1 MRAMALILMT
11 VTMAKRKGE
20 PVHGWLV
27 LNKSC
32 GITSTKAL
40 SIARRLLNANK
51 AGHAG
56 TLDPLADGV
65 LPLAFGEATKTVPYL
80 VDARKTYR
88 FTVRWGQETSTDDR
102 EGPVVRSSDL
112 RPNPEQVLAA
122 LPGFIGRVL
131 QVPPAF
137 SAILVDGQRAYDL
150 ARDGETVELLAR
162 ETDIFRLEVVE
173 APDADH
179 TVFHMTCGKGT
190 YVRAFARDIGRV
202 LGCFGHVAS
211 LTRTAVGPFRLADAI
226 TLEKLEESAKD
237 PATTRG
243 LRPLATV
250 LDDIPALAVTDQEA
264 SQLRLGRAILAR
276 GRLFLSE
283 GVADDSG
290 AHAVPPVYCR
300 TRSGDPVAI
309 AVFEAGEVKPI
320 RVFNFSH

>member
-1 MRAMALILMT
+1 MT
-11 VTMAKRKGE
+11 VAMAKRKGE

-27 LNKSC
+27 LNKPS

-40 SIARRLLNANK
+40 AIARRLLNAAK

-65 LPLAFGEATKTVPYL
+65 LPLALGEATKTVPYL
-80 VDARKTYR
+80 VDARKSYR
-88 FTVRWGQETSTDDR
+88 FTVRWGQETTTDDR
-102 EGPVVRSSDL
+102 EGPVVRESAL
-112 RPNPEQVLAA
+112 RPEAAQILAQI
-122 LPGFIGRVL
+122 PGFIGRVL

-150 ARDGETVELLAR
+150 ARGGEAVALDAR
-162 ETDIFRLEVVE
+162 ETDIFRLEVVSR
-173 APDADH
+173 PDRDH
-179 TVFHMTCGKGT
+179 SVFSMTCGKGT
-190 YVRAFARDIGRV
+190 YVRAFVRDIGRA
-202 LGCFGHVAS
+202 LGCFAHVAT
-211 LTRTAVGPFRLADAI
+211 LTRTRVGPFGLQDAI
-226 TLEKLEESAKD
+226 TLEKLEESGRD
-237 PATTRG
+237 GSTMRG

-264 SQLRLGRAILAR
+264 SQLRLGRGILAR
-276 GRLFLSE
+276 GRLFISE

-290 AHAVPPVYCR
+290 VKELPPVYCR

-309 AVFEAGEVKPI
+309 AVFETGEVKPI

>member
-1 MRAMALILMT
+1 MT
-11 VTMAKRKGE
+11 VAMAKRKGE

-27 LNKSC
+27 LNKPS

-40 SIARRLLNANK
+40 AIARRLLNAAK

-65 LPLAFGEATKTVPYL
+65 LPLALGEATKTVPYL
-80 VDARKTYR
+80 VDARKSYR
-88 FTVRWGQETSTDDR
+88 FTVRWGQETTTDDR
-102 EGPVVRSSDL
+102 EGPVVRESAL
-112 RPNPEQVLAA
+112 RPEAAQILAHI
-122 LPGFIGRVL
+122 PGFIGRVL

-150 ARDGETVELLAR
+150 ARGGEAVALNAR
-162 ETDIFRLEVVE
+162 ETDIFRLEVVSR
-173 APDADH
+173 PDRDH
-179 TVFHMTCGKGT
+179 SVFSMTCGKGT
-190 YVRAFARDIGRV
+190 YVRAFVRDIGRA
-202 LGCFGHVAS
+202 LGCFAHVAT
-211 LTRTAVGPFRLADAI
+211 LTRTRVGPFGLQDAI
-226 TLEKLEESAKD
+226 TLEKLEESGRD
-237 PATTRG
+237 GSTMRG

-264 SQLRLGRAILAR
+264 SQLRLGRGILAR
-276 GRLFLSE
+276 GRLFISE

-290 AHAVPPVYCR
+290 VKELPPVYCR

-309 AVFEAGEVKPI
+309 AVFETGEVKPI

>member
-1 MRAMALILMT
+1 MAVRIMKMM
-11 VTMAKRKGE
+11 TMAKRKGE

-27 LNKSC
+27 LNKPS

-40 SIARRLLNANK
+40 AIARRLLNAAK

-80 VDARKTYR
+80 VDARKSYR

-102 EGPVVRSSDL
+102 EGPVLRESDL
-112 RPNPEQVLAA
+112 RPEADEIIA
-122 LPGFIGRVL
+122 RLPSFLGRIL

-137 SAILVDGQRAYDL
+137 SAIMVDGQRAYDL
-150 ARDGETVELLAR
+150 ARGGAAVALNAR
-162 ETDIFRLEVVE
+162 ETDIFRLEVLSR
-173 APDADH
+173 PDRDH
-179 TVFHMTCGKGT
+179 SVFSMTCGKGT

-202 LGCFGHVAS
+202 LGCFAHVAT
-211 LTRTAVGPFRLADAI
+211 LTRTRVGPFDLRDAI

-237 PATTRG
+237 GAITRG
-243 LRPLATV
+243 LLPLATV

-264 SQLRLGRAILAR
+264 SQLRLGRGILAR

-290 AHAVPPVYCR
+290 AVELPPVYCR

-309 AVFEAGEVKPI
+309 AVFDAGEVRPI
-320 RVFNFSH
+320 RVFNFSN